1 MSKSNKSTEYLK
13 GLKHAESV
21 YQKTYAARQ
30 NVDNMDA
37 IQAHYE
43 SKLTALDSVLH
54 APFSYTMLS
63 MDRLKGLIDFNAGIC
78 AYAAHVDRVFEIEYQ
93 QKTT

>member
-1 MSKSNKSTEYLK
+1 MSKSTEYLA
-13 GLKHAESV
+13 GLKHAESI
-21 YQKTYAARQ
+21 YKQTYAARQ
-30 NVDNMDA
+30 TVDNMDD

-43 SKLTALDSVLH
+43 SKLAALDSVLH
-54 APFSYTMLS
+54 APFAAPLTVG
-63 MDRLKGLIDFNAGIC
+63 GLAALLDFNSGIC